1 MVRGHAT
8 RPRRRPPSRRAERPS
23 RGLLLTDR
31 LSLAPLPPAI
41 AAALLESR
49 ERAAAELGLAL
60 APDWPQPDLFD
71 LLAHQAEM
79 APSDAVWRIWLMQE
93 RAERLIIGDVGF
105 HGPPSEEGVV
115 EIGYSIAPAYR
126 RRGYATEAA
135 HAIVDW
141 ARRQHGVSAVV
152 AGCAQDNEASIR
164 TLRRLGFRETG
175 RDQDELRWRLTRIG
189 GVR

>member
-8 RPRRRPPSRRAERPS
+8 RPSRRRPPSRRPERPS

-31 LSLAPLPPAI
+31 LSLAPLPPAV
-41 AAALLESR
+41 AATLLESR
-49 ERAAAELGLAL
+49 ERAAVELRLAL

-115 EIGYSIAPAYR
+115 EIGYSVAPSYR

-135 HAIVDW
+135 RALVDW
-141 ARRQHGVSAVV
+141 ARRQDGVSAVV
-152 AGCAQDNEASIR
+152 AGCDPNNEASMR
-164 TLRRLGFRETG
+164 TLRRSGFHQTG
-175 RDQDELRWRLTRIG
+175 FEGNELRWRLTEA
-189 GVR
+189 V